1 MEQNN
6 QIKHKNKG
14 LIFIVV
20 LLLTITIIA
29 SSIGLYAWA
38 KYTTSQSGNATAQVA
53 KWYFD
58 VKLKEGKTG
67 ATETTEPI
75 DLASTEF
82 NHVASGKIAPGT
94 SGLFYLVID
103 TTGTEVDCQYD
114 VSIRLDNCPRNI
126 NFYRGTSSSGEPLSV
141 GGTDNTSR
149 TFSFSNYLAVKK
161 DNNGTIVNENGKH
174 EEAIYWEWPY
184 DGMIGGNS
192 STYDEW
198 DTADANLGTT
208 TMTINVTGTQVLNE
222 PIIEN
227 KLSGKT
233 AVFVGDSI
241 TYGVGN
247 SNGAKYWEILED
259 SLELSSVTGMGVAG
273 SCISARSNYGNSNS
287 PLINRYDTIPEADL
301 ITIFMG
307 TNDYGHETPL
317 GTINDKRDI
326 SFYGALNVILPS
338 LIKKYP
344 NSRIVVVTPL
354 HRYGKGTS
362 GILGTDFTYDYLE
375 NGVGANLGDYVNALK
390 QVCSKYSIPVIDLY
404 TVSGLD
410 PSNAEIKTKY
420 MPDGLHPNAEGHEI
434 IADIMK
440 NWLKLY
446 ADTFPRL
453 IEDDSSDSI
462 EVQAGNRYDGSHA
475 NDLNRASITNNVY
488 LKSGTVISL
497 KDTATYKY
505 GVYQTTSESG
515 TQSTLISGGWI
526 TKDYT
531 VESDGWY
538 GIAFA
543 RNDNANFDFDN
554 VDSTKFDDYINIAEP
569 DDIEVEIGNRYDGSH
584 ANDLN
589 RASITNNVYLK
600 SGTVISLKDTAT
612 YKYGVYQTASE
623 FGTQSTLIS
632 GGWITN
638 NYVIES
644 DGWYGIAFARNDNT
658 NFDFDNVDSTKF
670 DDYINIVEPGNVE
683 NIKVQAGNTY
693 DGSHANDLNRAS
705 TSSNI
710 YLTSGTVISLKD
722 TATYKYGVYQIV
734 GTQKTLVSSGWITN
748 NYTIESDGWY
758 GIAFARK
765 DNANFDFD
773 NVDSTELNTYLD
785 L

>member
-1 MEQNN
+1 MKQKNE
-6 QIKHKNKG
+6 IKSKNIG
-14 LIFIVV
+14 SRVLIAILLTIIIVV
-20 LLLTITIIA
+20 LC
-29 SSIGLYAWA
+29 IGMYAWA
-38 KYTTSQSGNATAQVA
+38 KYTTSKSGNGTAQVA

-75 DLASTEF
+75 NLASTEF
-82 NHVASGKIAPGT
+82 NQVARGKIAPGT
-94 SGLFYLVID
+94 SGLFYLIID
-103 TTGTEVDCQYD
+103 TSGTEVDCQYD
-114 VSIRLDNCPRNI
+114 VRINLDNCPRNI
-126 NFYRGTSSSGEPLSV
+126 NFYRGTTSSGEPLSI
-141 GGTDNTSR
+141 GGTNSTSR
-149 TFSFSNYLAVKK
+149 SFSFSNYLAVKK

-184 DGMIGGNS
+184 DGLIEGNS
-192 STYDEW
+192 TTYDEW
-198 DTADANLGTT
+198 DTADSDLGTT
-208 TMTINVTGTQVLNE
+208 SMTINVTGTQVLNE

-241 TYGVGN
+241 TYGVGI

-287 PLINRYDTIPEADL
+287 PLINRYDTIPDSDL

-317 GTINDKRDI
+317 GTINDKRDT

-338 LIKKYP
+338 LIKKHP

-362 GILGTDFTYDYLE
+362 GILGTDFTYDYLK
-375 NGVGANLGDYVNALK
+375 NGVGANLEDYVNALK

-404 TVSGLD
+404 TLSGLD

-446 ADTFPRL
+446 ADTFPKL

-462 EVQAGNRYDGSHA
+462 EVQAGNAYDGSHA
-475 NDLNRASITNNVY
+475 ND
-488 LKSGTVISL
+488 
-497 KDTATYKY
+497 
-505 GVYQTTSESG
+505 
-515 TQSTLISGGWI
+515 ST
-526 TKDYT
+526 
-531 VESDGWY
+531 
-538 GIAFA
+538 
-543 RNDNANFDFDN
+543 
-554 VDSTKFDDYINIAEP
+554 
-569 DDIEVEIGNRYDGSH
+569 
-584 ANDLN
+584 
-589 RASITNNVYLK
+589 
-600 SGTVISLKDTAT
+600 
-612 YKYGVYQTASE
+612 
-623 FGTQSTLIS
+623 
-632 GGWITN
+632 
-638 NYVIES
+638 
-644 DGWYGIAFARNDNT
+644 
-658 NFDFDNVDSTKF
+658 
-670 DDYINIVEPGNVE
+670 
-683 NIKVQAGNTY
+683 
-693 DGSHANDLNRAS
+693 RAS
-705 TSSNI
+705 TSRNI

-722 TATYKYGVYQIV
+722 TTTYKYGVYQSTSEF
-734 GTQKTLVSSGWITN
+734 GTQSTLISGGWITN

-758 GIAFARK
+758 GIAFARI

-773 NVDSTELNTYLD
+773 NVDSTKLNTYLN